1 MPALMRAIMKEGDLE
16 FLRALHEEKIRAQN
30 ERAELIGKKLTFIV
44 LLFGVSSLD
53 LGINFEDLYWL
64 IYFIP
69 MIAISHD
76 LYIMSADLRIKRI
89 GRFLGNQSISSL
101 AGDAEIEWE
110 NFCIKYTDNI
120 GPSANMFFSFI
131 VTVSAAVFIYVQ
143 KTEMQRYLQI
153 WFAAWL
159 IASLSLIMTLW
170 LNHKVRVASIGELHA
185 S

>member
-1 MPALMRAIMKEGDLE
+1 MLALMRAIMKEDNLE

-30 ERAELIGKKLTFIV
+30 ERADLIGKKLTFIV
-44 LLFGVSSLD
+44 VLFGVSSLD
-53 LGINFEDLYWL
+53 LGIKFEDLYWL

-89 GRFLGNQSISSL
+89 GRFLGKHSMSL

-110 NFCIKYTDNI
+110 NFCIKYADNI

-131 VTVSAAVFIYVQ
+131 VTVSAAVFIYIQ
-143 KTEMQRYLQI
+143 NTEMQRYFQI
-153 WFAAWL
+153 WFSAWL

-170 LNHKVRVASIGELHA
+170 LNHKIRVMSIGELRA

>member
-1 MPALMRAIMKEGDLE
+1 MLALMRVIMKEGNLE

-44 LLFGVSSLD
+44 ILFGVSSLD
-53 LGINFEDLYWL
+53 LGIKFEDLYWL

-89 GRFLGNQSISSL
+89 GRFLGKHSMSL

-131 VTVSAAVFIYVQ
+131 VTVSAAVFIYIQ
-143 KTEMQRYLQI
+143 KTEMQRYFQI
-153 WFAAWL
+153 WFSAWL
-159 IASLSLIMTLW
+159 IASLSLIMMLW
-170 LNHKVRVASIGELHA
+170 LNHKTRVMSIGELHV

>member
-1 MPALMRAIMKEGDLE
+1 MKEGDLE

-44 LLFGVSSLD
+44 VLFGVSSLD
-53 LGINFEDLYWL
+53 LGIKFEDLYWL

-89 GRFLGNQSISSL
+89 GRFLGKHSMSL

-131 VTVSAAVFIYVQ
+131 VTVSAAVFIYIQ
-143 KTEMQRYLQI
+143 ENEMQRYFQI
-153 WFAAWL
+153 WFSAWL

-170 LNHKVRVASIGELHA
+170 LNHKVRVMSIGELHA

>member
-1 MPALMRAIMKEGDLE
+1 MKEGNLE

-30 ERAELIGKKLTFIV
+30 ERAELIGMKLTFIV
-44 LLFGVSSLD
+44 VLFGVSSLD
-53 LGINFEDLYWL
+53 LGIKFEDLYWL

-89 GRFLGNQSISSL
+89 GRFLGKHSMSL

-131 VTVSAAVFIYVQ
+131 VTVSAAVFIYIQ
-143 KTEMQRYLQI
+143 ENEMQRYFQI
-153 WFAAWL
+153 WFSAWL

-170 LNHKVRVASIGELHA
+170 LNHKVRVMRIGELHA

>member
-1 MPALMRAIMKEGDLE
+1 MLALMGAIMKEGNLE

-30 ERAELIGKKLTFIV
+30 ERAELISKKLTFIV
-44 LLFGVSSLD
+44 VLFGVSSLD
-53 LGINFEDLYWL
+53 LGIKFEDLYWL

-89 GRFLGNQSISSL
+89 GRFLGKNSLSL
-101 AGDAEIEWE
+101 AGDSEIEWE

-143 KTEMQRYLQI
+143 KTEMQRYFQI
-153 WFAAWL
+153 WFSAWL
-159 IASLSLIMTLW
+159 IASLSVIMTLW
-170 LNHKVRVASIGELHA
+170 LNHKVRVMSIGELHA

>member
-1 MPALMRAIMKEGDLE
+1 MLALMRVIMKEGNLE

-44 LLFGVSSLD
+44 ILFGVSSLD
-53 LGINFEDLYWL
+53 LGIKFEDLYWL

-89 GRFLGNQSISSL
+89 GRFLGKHSMSL

-131 VTVSAAVFIYVQ
+131 VTVSAAVFIYIQ
-143 KTEMQRYLQI
+143 KTEMQRYFQI
-153 WFAAWL
+153 WFSAWL
-159 IASLSLIMTLW
+159 IASLSLIMMLW
-170 LNHKVRVASIGELHA
+170 LNHKTRVMSIGELHA